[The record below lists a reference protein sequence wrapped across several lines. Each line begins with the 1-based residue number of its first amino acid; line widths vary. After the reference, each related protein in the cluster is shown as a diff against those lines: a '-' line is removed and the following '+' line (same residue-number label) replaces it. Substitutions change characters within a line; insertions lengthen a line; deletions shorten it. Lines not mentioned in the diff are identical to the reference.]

1 MKPVYTIILLIFSNV
16 FMTIA
21 WYGHL
26 KFKELHWFQ
35 SKGLFFI
42 ILSSWLLAF
51 FEYCF
56 MIPANK
62 FGYQNNGGFFSLIQ
76 LKVIQ
81 EVISIVIFSLF
92 TILLFKTE
100 TFKWNHI
107 LSFVF
112 IILAVYFAFKK

>member
-1 MKPVYTIILLIFSNV
+1 
-16 FMTIA
+16 
-21 WYGHL
+21 
-26 KFKELHWFQ
+26 
-35 SKGLFFI
+35 
-42 ILSSWLLAF
+42 
-51 FEYCF
+51 

-62 FGYQNNGGFFSLIQ
+62 FGYQENGGYFNLIQ

-92 TILLFKTE
+92 TIFLFKTE

-107 LSFVF
+107 MSFVF